1 MPDAGAAVWMP
12 RTKTF
17 IASAIRKLVSEGEQ
31 RRACLLLVR
40 QACAGHFGVLASTL
54 AELSDFE
61 IEGLKILLSEPARG
75 SYALQYAVSQVGV
88 PDDLYPLLATAI
100 DLARDARKAKGS
112 ALGPQAQSF
121 LLKKV
126 LESPDVQALKLPE
139 QFVAALLEN
148 VEQQVEKATLEVAG
162 GEETAA
168 DAKED
173 SADAVAEVGDEASE
187 EPDAEK

>member
-12 RTKTF
+12 QSKSF

-31 RRACLLLVR
+31 RRACILLVR

-61 IEGLKILLSEPARG
+61 LEGLKILLSERARG
-75 SYALQYAVSQVGV
+75 SYALQYAVSQTGV
-88 PDDLYPLLATAI
+88 PEDLYPLLATAI
-100 DLARDARKAKGS
+100 DLARDARKAIGS

-121 LLKKV
+121 LLKKI
-126 LESPDVQALKLPE
+126 LESLDVQALKLPD

-148 VEQQVEKATLEVAG
+148 IEVQPEKATLEIPG
-162 GEETAA
+162 GEESAA
-168 DAKED
+168 VTKED
-173 SADAVAEVGDEASE
+173 SATAEAEAE
-187 EPDAEK
+187 ESDIKATES